1 MHCLQGSAWEGG
13 EQTEWRKKGR
23 EGGGNGE
30 GRVGTRGRKEERRT
44 QNK

>member
-13 EQTEWRKKGR
+13 SKRSGGRKGER
-23 EGGGNGE
+23 GGGKGE
-30 GRVGTRGRKEERRT
+30 GRVGTRGRKEERRA